1 VTPEQA
7 TALIIAVTAGIASVL
22 VSIAQLAI
30 ALRTR
35 GALKDVKALV
45 NGHTD
50 ALRELAVSAFER
62 GAASEKP
69 LDE

>member
-22 VSIAQLAI
+22 VSIAQLVI

-35 GALKDVKALV
+35 GALQDVKALV
-45 NGHTD
+45 NGHTE

-69 LDE
+69 QNE